1 MSESHSIDA
10 GFDFLSDDDN
20 DRLARGLFGYE
31 ALQKRTHRWNRAMER
46 EAGSRASCATISV
59 LFYSSLALIDLIC
72 VIQERMDRYNTND
85 DSFVF
90 LLSTRAGG
98 IGINLVAADTARLL
112 YHHSVQRKDFDI
124 VMAGDFL

>member
-72 VIQERMDRYNTND
+72 DRSD
-85 DSFVF
+85 MRDSGANGSLQHKRRQFCILAF
-90 LLSTRAGG
+90 DTGRWNRDQPGRSGHGKAALSPLRSEKG
-98 IGINLVAADTARLL
+98 
-112 YHHSVQRKDFDI
+112 F
-124 VMAGDFL
+124 

>member
-1 MSESHSIDA
+1 
-10 GFDFLSDDDN
+10 
-20 DRLARGLFGYE
+20 
-31 ALQKRTHRWNRAMER
+31 MER